1 MTSIQSIRALSISPG
16 KIIAENEIFR
26 SMAPLIIKLIFVRI
40 QENNLVNDDSV
51 LIECIKLLV
60 DWCNF
65 NFEVDGNCTSISSN
79 AYKKDSF
86 TISLLGIVTPILVN
100 CLSTPLHDTA
110 LAGLISFATTRQL
123 AFKSVVSL
131 LDDSA
136 RATFEGEVKQFLMGG
151 SKNGNHEINASGKTV
166 PIIRLGKF

>member
-1 MTSIQSIRALSISPG
+1 MTTIQSIRALSFSPG

-26 SMAPLIIKLIFVRI
+26 CMAPLVIKLIFVRI

-65 NFEVDGNCTSISSN
+65 NFEVNGNCTSISS
-79 AYKKDSF
+79 KKDSF

-151 SKNGNHEINASGKTV
+151 NGNHEINASGKTV